1 MEIVCTLELEF
12 TDLATA
18 EKIAKAL
25 ELENEGYIAA
35 TVKGKTIV
43 VTAKSDSVMALRNTV
58 DDFLA
63 CATVA
68 QKAIE
73 GLK

>member
-12 TDLATA
+12 PDPETA
-18 EKIAKAL
+18 DKIAKAL

-35 TVKGKTIV
+35 AVKGNTIV
-43 VTAKSDSVMALRNTV
+43 VTAKSDSVMALKNTV

-68 QKAIE
+68 QKALE
-73 GLK
+73 GSE

>member
-12 TDLATA
+12 LDQETA

-35 TVKGKTIV
+35 AVKGKTIV
-43 VTAKSDSVMALRNTV
+43 VTAKSDSIMALRNTV

-68 QKAIE
+68 QKAME
-73 GLK
+73 GSK